1 METVHKR
8 KREEENSVLILLEI
22 ALELLVFLL
31 VYYYTWKEYYREV
44 SAFPYYGWGK
54 IILIFI
60 YAIIVFVMIRLNDG
74 FLFGYRKSAEIV
86 ISQWVSL
93 FVADLLTYLQLC
105 LMANKLLHPSGM
117 LIIFFLDI
125 IVSATFTVIYS
136 AIYRHQFV
144 PLRMLLISG
153 KADGE
158 AERIK
163 EKIMSQGKRYSVEE
177 VISPDI
183 PMSDLQ
189 KKLFSYDGI
198 IITDVSAEKRNDIL
212 KFAYAHEIRTYV
224 SPKIS
229 DILVNGAETVNLFDT
244 PLRLIKGLG
253 ISLGERF
260 IKRMLDII
268 LSFITLIIL
277 SPLFLIIAISIKICD
292 SGPVLFKQN
301 RVTKDGRIFALL
313 KFRSMVVD
321 AEKIDGARLASQND
335 LRVTRVGRFLRRTR
349 MDELP
354 QLINIIRGEMSIV
367 GPRPER
373 PELYEK
379 YCDDIPE
386 FSLRLKVKGGLT
398 GYAQVYGRYNTGAI
412 DKLKYDLMYIG
423 NYSLGLD
430 FKVMLLTIG
439 VLFKKEATEGVFEKD
454 NGVK

>member
-1 METVHKR
+1 
-8 KREEENSVLILLEI
+8 
-22 ALELLVFLL
+22 
-31 VYYYTWKEYYREV
+31 
-44 SAFPYYGWGK
+44 
-54 IILIFI
+54 
-60 YAIIVFVMIRLNDG
+60 
-74 FLFGYRKSAEIV
+74 
-86 ISQWVSL
+86 
-93 FVADLLTYLQLC
+93 
-105 LMANKLLHPSGM
+105 
-117 LIIFFLDI
+117 
-125 IVSATFTVIYS
+125 
-136 AIYRHQFV
+136 
-144 PLRMLLISG
+144 
-153 KADGE
+153 
-158 AERIK
+158 
-163 EKIMSQGKRYSVEE
+163 
-177 VISPDI
+177 
-183 PMSDLQ
+183 
-189 KKLFSYDGI
+189 
-198 IITDVSAEKRNDIL
+198 
-212 KFAYAHEIRTYV
+212 
-224 SPKIS
+224 
-229 DILVNGAETVNLFDT
+229 
-244 PLRLIKGLG
+244 
-253 ISLGERF
+253 
-260 IKRMLDII
+260 MLDIT